1 MKAEDQQE
9 VEMANDQARPLFAFG
24 HVEMTVDN
32 IGEAYAFFAK
42 YGMREILE
50 RPTFAI
56 LELRGGTHLILS
68 QGDTP
73 VEPGRR
79 TPFDIMVD
87 DVDAV
92 HERFVAD
99 GVSVTEIKRGNIH
112 DSFTVDGPS
121 GYTIPFNS
129 SHVEGP
135 V

>member
-1 MKAEDQQE
+1 MD
-9 VEMANDQARPLFAFG
+9 NDQERPTFAIG
-24 HVEMTVDN
+24 HMQLDVDDV
-32 IGEAYAFFAK
+32 GEAYAFFAK

-50 RPTFAI
+50 RPAFAI

-68 QGDTP
+68 QAETA

-79 TPFDIMVD
+79 APFDIMVD

-92 HERFVAD
+92 HGRFVAD
-99 GVSVTEIKRGNIH
+99 GVSVTKIERGNIH

-121 GYTIPFNS
+121 GYAIPFNS